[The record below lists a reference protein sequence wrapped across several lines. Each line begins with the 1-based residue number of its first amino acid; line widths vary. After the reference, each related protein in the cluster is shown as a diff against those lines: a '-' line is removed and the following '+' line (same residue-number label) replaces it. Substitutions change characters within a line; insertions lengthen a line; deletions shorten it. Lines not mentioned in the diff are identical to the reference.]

1 MKELRI
7 TMDKFRFVKFLQS
20 KKINVIF
27 KNTTP
32 YLLKKN
38 DINMGHYLF
47 NDNLIIKLKN
57 KYFPIF
63 FFLSFFFIKESWP
76 INTFV
81 YMQNQIKCQ
90 LLRIV
95 ILPSNTRAN
104 LFPLNNKLYNNNMY
118 YYEIRTHFKL

>member
-38 DINMGHYLF
+38 DINMGYLF

-63 FFLSFFFIKESWP
+63 FFLFFFLSRK
-76 INTFV
+76 V
-81 YMQNQIKCQ
+81 GQ
-90 LLRIV
+90 
-95 ILPSNTRAN
+95 
-104 LFPLNNKLYNNNMY
+104 
-118 YYEIRTHFKL
+118 